1 MSCVP
6 ANAGTFDGVR
16 RARASHTARRAWSR
30 LAALFFFGT
39 FAGCVTTYET
49 VPLFGTPDLPPPE
62 ASAVTIPFG
71 SEGAAP
77 GVLGDVYRSVLVRM
91 QELVKGKERDLPQL
105 ESLLARYDRP
115 GLPASVAAAMA
126 SYRTVAHGW
135 RCLDQLRANA
145 RVEVSVG
152 IARDGADGIPAR
164 AATPKPAASGATT
177 TAVAEVPGLAPPP
190 VPAVPPIGAPV
201 RFELVATAGAEP
213 IMIGGD
219 GSDDTNVFAV
229 VSYVEDAYVDGST
242 RSWKHED
249 MVTLPADCDLRGST
263 TLQVPVQLDAPG
275 GEAVRRRV
283 RVCFD
288 LLPGFLHC
296 GTVRAPIRRTRLGET
311 TITQHPRGYEAIT
324 AAPLAQLRQALAVF
338 APRDFPRAWL
348 AAQATTGAERSE
360 AMGLLIDQVRLGRPE
375 QAAVAMA
382 TLSAMTDGA
391 VPIGDREGWLAWWQ
405 RRR

>member
-6 ANAGTFDGVR
+6 ANAGTL
-16 RARASHTARRAWSR
+16 AARRAWCR
-30 LAALFFFGT
+30 LATWILFGT

-62 ASAVTIPFG
+62 VSAVTIPFG
-71 SEGAAP
+71 SEDAAP
-77 GVLGDVYRSVLVRM
+77 GVLGDVYRSVLLRM

-126 SYRTVAHGW
+126 SYRTVAYGW

-145 RVEVSVG
+145 RVEVSAG
-152 IARDGADGIPAR
+152 IARDAAGALPAR
-164 AATPKPAASGATT
+164 PTAPGAAADGATT
-177 TAVAEVPGLAPPP
+177 SAVAEVPGLVSPPP
-190 VPAVPPIGAPV
+190 PPPPAVPPIGAPV

-213 IMIGGD
+213 IVIGGD
-219 GSDDTNVFAV
+219 GSDDTNVFAI
-229 VSYVEDAYVDGST
+229 VSYVEDAYVDGSIRT
-242 RSWKHED
+242 WKHED
-249 MVTLPADCDLRGST
+249 MVTLPADCDLRGGARLS
-263 TLQVPVQLDAPG
+263 VPVQLDAPG

-296 GTVRAPIRRTRLGET
+296 GAVRAPIRRTRLGET

-324 AAPLAQLRQALAVF
+324 AAPLAQLQQALAVF
-338 APRDFPRAWL
+338 APRDFARAWL
-348 AAQATTGAERSE
+348 AAQATTGAERTE

>member
-6 ANAGTFDGVR
+6 ANAGTI
-16 RARASHTARRAWSR
+16 AARRAWSR
-30 LAALFFFGT
+30 LAALMLFGT

-49 VPLFGTPDLPPPE
+49 VPLFGSPDLPPPE
-62 ASAVTIPFG
+62 VSAVTIPFG
-71 SEGAAP
+71 SEDAAP
-77 GVLGDVYRSVLVRM
+77 GVLGDVYRSVLLRM
-91 QELVKGKERDLPQL
+91 QELVKAKERDLPQL

-145 RVEVSVG
+145 RVEVSAG
-152 IARDGADGIPAR
+152 IARDASGVIPDL
-164 AATPKPAASGATT
+164 PAAPSPAADGATT
-177 TAVAEVPGLAPPP
+177 TAVAEVPGLLPPIGSAL
-190 VPAVPPIGAPV
+190 PAVPPIGAPV

-213 IMIGGD
+213 IVLGGD
-219 GSDDTNVFAV
+219 GSDDANVFAV
-229 VSYVEDAYVDGST
+229 VTYVEDAYVDGSIRT
-242 RSWKHED
+242 WKHED

-263 TLQVPVQLDAPG
+263 QLTVPVQLDAPG
-275 GEAVRRRV
+275 GEAVRRRI

-288 LLPGFLHC
+288 LLPGFLRC
-296 GTVRAPIRRTRLGET
+296 GAVRAPIRRTRLGET

-324 AAPLAQLRQALAVF
+324 AAPLAQLQRALAVF

-348 AAQATTGAERSE
+348 AAQATTGAERNQ

>member
-6 ANAGTFDGVR
+6 ANAGTLEGVR
-16 RARASHTARRAWSR
+16 RVRAPNTARRAWSR
-30 LAALFFFGT
+30 LAAWMLFGT

-145 RVEVSVG
+145 SVEVSVG

-164 AATPKPAASGATT
+164 AALPQPAASGATT

-190 VPAVPPIGAPV
+190 PPAVPPIGAPV

-213 IMIGGD
+213 IVIGGD
-219 GSDDTNVFAV
+219 GSDDANVFAV

-249 MVTLPADCDLRGST
+249 MVTLPADCDLRGSAV
-263 TLQVPVQLDAPG
+263 LAVPVQLDAPG

-288 LLPGFLHC
+288 LLPGFLSC
-296 GTVRAPIRRTRLGET
+296 GAVRAPIRRTRLGET
-311 TITQHPRGYEAIT
+311 TITQYPRGYEAIT
-324 AAPLAQLRQALAVF
+324 AAPLAQLQQALAVF
-338 APRDFPRAWL
+338 APRDFARAWL
-348 AAQATTGAERSE
+348 AAQATTGAERTE

-375 QAAVAMA
+375 QATVAMA

>member
-6 ANAGTFDGVR
+6 ADAGTI
-16 RARASHTARRAWSR
+16 AARRAWSR
-30 LAALFFFGT
+30 LAALMLGGT

-62 ASAVTIPFG
+62 VSAVTIPFG
-71 SEGAAP
+71 SEDAAP
-77 GVLGDVYRSVLVRM
+77 GVLGDVYRSVLLRM

-126 SYRTVAHGW
+126 SYRTVAYGW
-135 RCLDQLRANA
+135 RCLDQLRANG
-145 RVEVSVG
+145 RVEVSAG
-152 IARDGADGIPAR
+152 IARDAAGAIPAR
-164 AATPKPAASGATT
+164 ASVPSPAADGATT
-177 TAVAEVPGLAPPP
+177 TAVVEVPGLVPPL
-190 VPAVPPIGAPV
+190 PAVPPIGAPV
-201 RFELVATAGAEP
+201 RFELVVTAGAEP
-213 IMIGGD
+213 IVIGGD

-229 VSYVEDAYVDGST
+229 VTYVEDAYVDGSIRT
-242 RSWKHED
+242 WKHED
-249 MVTLPADCDLRGST
+249 MVTLPADCDLRGSAM
-263 TLQVPVQLDAPG
+263 LAVPVQLDAPG

-296 GTVRAPIRRTRLGET
+296 GAVRAPIRRTRLGET

-324 AAPLAQLRQALAVF
+324 AAPLVQLQKALAVF
-338 APRDFPRAWL
+338 APRDFARAWL
-348 AAQATTGAERSE
+348 AAQATTGAERTE